1 MTELAYLFTLCD
13 LSWNNSSVQAFF
25 SIREFITSFII
36 INMEKTYAEVVV
48 GKGGDGSRRWQVY
61 QEEDETEALK
71 IALQNSAQYEP
82 GYEVV

>member
-1 MTELAYLFTLCD
+1 
-13 LSWNNSSVQAFF
+13 
-25 SIREFITSFII
+25 
-36 INMEKTYAEVVV
+36 MEKTYAEVVV